1 MYGEGEPNLTM
12 KYMNRFGCIGPACE
26 ENCCLDGWRIDVDKE
41 HYEKLMAMAAFSAK
55 PIARRFSST
64 FIILPKKK
72 KSESERYLLK
82 QNEGGGC
89 SLFRDGWCDLH
100 GTFGY
105 EALPHVCAFYP
116 RKLKYVGDTMELSAT
131 GSCPEVTR
139 QIILPDDGCDLEPI
153 DFSRVHRKVLQD
165 GMDPRDRRPFFRLF
179 TEVRDYVMDV
189 LRDESLTW
197 DQRQFLMLWF
207 SKRTTEVLAKTNTDP
222 DTAIVKREMELLA
235 KPQVRHEIIKR
246 YAELE
251 TPASLVLMI
260 VRAIVRPKTKGIM
273 RPLWN
278 TLTQSVITG
287 YSKLPDLLPQSDDPE
302 EHDRQAE
309 KAMSEPVP
317 MTTHEVFRE
326 YKQRRDR
333 LRSVPA
339 VKARIDGFFKN
350 YSLHTWFHRM
360 PIEEKDIL
368 TYTLRTL
375 TQQSAMKFLVYSQ
388 LHLQDLVTAWES
400 AAEADKPAAEAALI
414 DGVEKAAVSVFYQI
428 ARHVEHGLL
437 IKWLAD
443 MLKKMNLYS
452 AAGGVYLIH
461 F

>member
-41 HYEKLMAMAAFSAK
+41 HYEKLMAMSQFSAK

-64 FIILPKKK
+64 FIILPKKNK
-72 KSESERYLLK
+72 KDSERYLLK
-82 QNEGGGC
+82 QLEGGGC
-89 SLFRDGWCDLH
+89 SLFRDGWCTLH
-100 GTFGY
+100 ATFGY

-139 QIILPDDGCDLEPI
+139 QIILPVDGTDLEPI

-179 TEVRDYVMDV
+179 TEVRGYIMEI
-189 LRDESLTW
+189 LRDETLTW

-207 SKRTTEVLAKTNTDP
+207 AKRTTEVLAKKNTDT
-222 DTAIVKREMELLA
+222 DTTIVQREMELLRS
-235 KPQVRHEIIKR
+235 PQVRYEITKR
-246 YAELE
+246 YDQLE
-251 TPASLVLMI
+251 TPAGLVLMI
-260 VRAIVRPKTKGIM
+260 VRAIVRPKTKGIV

-278 TLTQSVITG
+278 ELTGSVIKSYTR
-287 YSKLPDLLPQSDDPE
+287 LPEMLPQSDDPE
-302 EHDRQAE
+302 EHDRAAE
-309 KAMSEPVP
+309 KAMREPVH

-339 VKARIDGFFKN
+339 VKQRIDGFFRN

-360 PIEEKDIL
+360 PIEETDIL

-388 LHLQDLVTAWES
+388 PHLQDFVSAWES
-400 AAEADKPAAEAALI
+400 AAEADKPEALAALV
-414 DGVEKAAVSVFYQI
+414 DVVEKAAVSVFYQI
-428 ARHVEHGLL
+428 ARHIEHGLL

>member
-26 ENCCLDGWRIDVDKE
+26 EHCCGGWRIDVNKE
-41 HYEKLMAMAAFSAK
+41 HFDKLMAMAAFSAK
-55 PIARRFSST
+55 PIARRFST
-64 FIILPKKK
+64 AFTILPKKNK
-72 KSESERYLLK
+72 KDQEHYVLK
-82 QNEGGGC
+82 QLDDGNC
-89 SLFRDGWCDLH
+89 ILFRDGWCDLH

-139 QIILPDDGCDLEPI
+139 QIILPPDGTDLEPI

-179 TEVRDYVMDV
+179 IEVRDFVMQL
-189 LRDESLTW
+189 LRDETLTW
-197 DQRQFLMLWF
+197 DQRQFLTVWF
-207 SKRTTEVLAKTNTDP
+207 AKRTTEVLAKKNSDP
-222 DTAIVKREMELLA
+222 DTTLVKREMELL
-235 KPQVRHEIIKR
+235 KSPQVRYEINKR
-246 YAELE
+246 YADLE
-251 TPASLVLMI
+251 APAALVLMI
-260 VRAIVRPKTKGIM
+260 VRGIVRPRPKGGV

-278 TLTQSVITG
+278 ALTQSVIQSYT
-287 YSKLPDLLPQSDDPE
+287 KLPAMLPQSEDPE
-302 EHDRQAE
+302 EHDRAAD
-309 KAMSEPVP
+309 KAAREPVP
-317 MTTHEVFRE
+317 MSTHEVFGE

-333 LRSVPA
+333 LRAVPE
-339 VKARIDGFFKN
+339 VKARIDSYFRN

-360 PIEEKDIL
+360 PTEEGDIL
-368 TYTLRTL
+368 TYALRTL
-375 TQQSAMKFLVYSQ
+375 TQQSTMKFLVYSQ
-388 LHLQDLVTAWES
+388 THLQDFVTDLEKAQE
-400 AAEADKPAAEAALI
+400 AERPAALAALL
-414 DGVEKAAVSVFYQI
+414 DAVEKAAVSVFYQI
-428 ARHVEHGLL
+428 ARHIEHGVLL
-437 IKWLAD
+437 KWLAD